1 MVIGKLFK
9 RFLFFE
15 KTYELGISLYSL
27 NLSSS
32 GGKISSVI
40 EYKMTG
46 IPILEAKSSIDFK
59 RCKKILSLSLV
70 TDIILKNGIN
80 PLKPIE
86 NFTSQL
92 TKKKY

>member
-1 MVIGKLFK
+1 MVIEKLFK

-80 PLKPIE
+80 PLKPVE
-86 NFTSQL
+86 NFMIFL
-92 TKKKY
+92 KHL